1 VEPWVIHTVWYCLS
15 HRIRLSWR
23 AARMRGN
30 QLEMVRGLKKLWA
43 SRSGKQFRI
52 AGRQACQG
60 GFAADTVAAAVAVVV
75 ACRRPGV
82 VVEAGSVR
90 IASGAVVAGTDASG
104 AGLGP
109 GISGVDQSHQ
119 ATEDIDSLGLPKKLE
134 GLNIIFCLLLRN
146 DEEQTVEAVL
156 QLKLRAYRG

>member
-1 VEPWVIHTVWYCLS
+1 M
-15 HRIRLSWR
+15 SWR
-23 AARMRGN
+23 AARMQDN
-30 QLEMVRGLKKLWA
+30 QLELPHGLKRLWA
-43 SRSGKQFRI
+43 LHSGKQFRI
-52 AGRQACQG
+52 AGRQAYQG

-82 VVEAGSVR
+82 VAEAGSVR
-90 IASGAVVAGTDASG
+90 IASGPVVAGTDAFG
-104 AGLGP
+104 AGSGP

-119 ATEDIDSLGLPKKLE
+119 ASEDIDSLGLPKKLE
-134 GLNIIFCLLLRN
+134 GLNIIFCLLPRN